1 MIFVSRWLLTEAD
14 LEALEL
20 GAALLGTGGGGNP
33 YIGKLRTREELRRG
47 NQVTIVTL
55 DKLPEDGLVVSL
67 GGIGAPVVGVEKLGK
82 GDECLQALRL
92 IEETVGRRAV
102 ALIAAEIGGANAME
116 PMLTAA
122 QAGIPVVDGDGMGR
136 AFPEVQMMTYL
147 IYGHPATPAA
157 IADEKGNRIVFRDTV
172 DMFWL
177 ERFARSIVVDMGGT
191 AGFAIAP
198 MRVDFLKR
206 YAIPGTVS
214 QAVALGQTIQKTKA
228 ARKNVADAICR
239 EEGGIRLFA
248 GKITGIQREFKG
260 GFVVGEVALEG
271 ISAHAGETGR
281 IAIQNENLVF
291 WRDGRMEACVPDL
304 IVNVQLDT
312 GEPITTE
319 MLRYGQRIATLALP
333 AHELL
338 KTPRALAVV
347 GPSAIPTSPTA
358 RCRRGTGDEGD
369 VNHRGARGCAALLAA
384 GCENAMTRPRS
395 GGDSEQTGDEGGLS
409 MHVALTNVPNLPLS
423 DHRHC
428 LVGRA

>member
-1 MIFVSRWLLTEAD
+1 VIFVSRWLITETD

-20 GAALLGTGGGGNP
+20 GAALLGAGGGGNP

-47 NQVTIVTL
+47 NRVAIVTL
-55 DKLPEDGLVVSL
+55 DELPDDGLVVSL
-67 GGIGAPVVGVEKLGK
+67 GGIGAPVIGVEKFGK

-92 IEETVGRRAV
+92 LEDTVGRRAV

-147 IYGHPATPAA
+147 IYGHSATPAA
-157 IADEKGNRIVFRDTV
+157 IADEKGNRIIFHDAV

-177 ERFARSIVVDMGGT
+177 ERFARSIAVDMGGT
-191 AGFAIAP
+191 AGLATAP

-206 YAIPGTVS
+206 CAILGTVS
-214 QAVALGQTIQKTKA
+214 QAVALGRTIQKARA
-228 ARKNVADAICR
+228 ARENVVNAICR
-239 EEGGIRLFA
+239 EGGGIRLFA
-248 GKITGIQREFKG
+248 GKITDVQRELKG
-260 GFVVGEVALEG
+260 GFAVGGVDLEG
-271 ISAHAGETGR
+271 LSAHAGETGR

-304 IVNVQLDT
+304 IVNVELDT

-347 GPSAIPTSPTA
+347 GPAAFGYSKLTYRPLPA
-358 RCRRGTGDEGD
+358 R
-369 VNHRGARGCAALLAA
+369 HR
-384 GCENAMTRPRS
+384 
-395 GGDSEQTGDEGGLS
+395 
-409 MHVALTNVPNLPLS
+409 
-423 DHRHC
+423 
-428 LVGRA
+428 